1 MVSSEFSETVD
12 VVVIGAGPA
21 GAVAAAYLATLGRSV
36 LLLEKRTLP
45 RFHVGESQ
53 LPYTAELIRQMG
65 LWPQI
70 LQAGYPIKHGA
81 EFIFPDGDFR
91 RTDFRDQG
99 PDRQPVAFQVE
110 RGHFDHLLAVN
121 ATRAGAVLR
130 ESAVVQEL
138 IMEGDQ
144 VVGVRYEA
152 DEQVHEVRAR
162 HVIDAGGRSAKTAKQ
177 FGTRRPIPWLQNVAV
192 FRHYDGLDETQ
203 NPGFEGDIQ
212 VGGHADGWLWAIP
225 IWPGTISI
233 GTVTPTATFRAAAS
247 PEALFAEHVV
257 RVPRIQQRLVGASM
271 REDKLHIEA
280 DFCYYSDTVTG
291 NGWTMAGD
299 AGHFIDPIFSGGT
312 FLAVLSGREAALAVD
327 RILAAPARASA
338 LQQDYANLYKTGYDC
353 YARLI
358 SAYYESGY
366 KLGSYL
372 RGHGFAIEGDT
383 HFARM
388 LSGDFWS
395 DTNRFAHWLRAQSRW
410 DTFAPFDRVTTCPV
424 YPVIDAVE
432 RAERLTAAAV

>member
-1 MVSSEFSETVD
+1 VASSQVSESVD

-21 GAVAAAYLATLGRSV
+21 GAVAAAYLAGAGRSV

-65 LWPQI
+65 LWPEI
-70 LQAGYPIKHGA
+70 LEAGYPIKHGA

-99 PDRQPVAFQVE
+99 PGRQPVAFQVE
-110 RGHFDHLLAVN
+110 RGHLDHLLARN
-121 ATRAGAVLR
+121 AVRAGAELR

-138 IMEGDQ
+138 IIEGGR
-144 VVGVRYEA
+144 VVGVQYTSG
-152 DEQVHEVRAR
+152 EQQHEVRAR
-162 HVIDAGGRSAKTAKQ
+162 HVLDAGGRGAKTAKH
-177 FGTRRPIPWLQNVAV
+177 FATRHPIPWLQNVAV
-192 FRHYDGLDETQ
+192 FGHYDGLDERA

-225 IWPGTISI
+225 IWADTISI
-233 GTVTPTATFRAAAS
+233 GTVTPKANLRAADS
-247 PEALFAEHVV
+247 PQALFDEHVQ
-257 RVPRIQQRLVGASM
+257 RVPRILARLAGASL
-271 REDKLHIEA
+271 RGDLHIES

-291 NGWTMAGD
+291 DGWTMAGD

-312 FLAVLSGREAALAVD
+312 FLAVLSGREAALTVD
-327 RILAAPARASA
+327 RVLASPGQAAE
-338 LQQDYANLYKTGYDC
+338 LQQEYANLYKTGYDS
-353 YARLI
+353 YTRLI

-372 RGHGFAIEGDT
+372 RKRGFAIAGDT
-383 HFARM
+383 HFARI

-395 DTNRFAHWLRAQSRW
+395 DTNRFATWLRSQRRW
-410 DTFAPFDRVTTCPV
+410 DTFAPFERVIHCPV
-424 YPVIDAVE
+424 YPMIDAAE
-432 RAERLTAAAV
+432 RAEIRMAVAV